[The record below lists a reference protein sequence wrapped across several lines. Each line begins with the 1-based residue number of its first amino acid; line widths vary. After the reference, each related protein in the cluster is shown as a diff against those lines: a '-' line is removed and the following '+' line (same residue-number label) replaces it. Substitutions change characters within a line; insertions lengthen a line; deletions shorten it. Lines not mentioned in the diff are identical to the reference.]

1 MIHMSR
7 LDLSNIRA
15 FVKILLIVLLL
26 QAGSSFFAT
35 MLLPQKDDAIGILRM
50 GFGLGLL
57 AVAFILLRHWN
68 WARFLPKSITSRV
81 YLGVVYGILL
91 TWFVTC
97 FAWGEAFRRI
107 VFLPSRIDILLQVRD
122 LLTLCAMPAVAGMSV
137 DLLIA
142 RWPEKQYQPVARAA
156 GLVLLA
162 FFILVVGVHFVL

>member
-1 MIHMSR
+1 MIRMSR

-15 FVKILLIVLLL
+15 FFKVLLIVLLL
-26 QAGSSFFAT
+26 SGGFSFFAT
-35 MLLPQKDDAIGILRM
+35 VLLPQKDGAIGILRM
-50 GFGLGLL
+50 GLGLGLL

-68 WARFLPKSITSRV
+68 WARFLPKSKTSRV

-97 FAWGEAFRRI
+97 FAWGEAFRGS
-107 VFLPSRIDILLQVRD
+107 VFVPPRVDILQVRD
-122 LLTLCAMPAVAGMSV
+122 LLTLCAMPALAGMSV

-142 RWPEKQYQPVARAA
+142 KWPEKQYQPVARAA

-162 FFILVVGVHFVL
+162 LFILVVGGYLVL